1 MTHRSLHMVYK
12 IMTLRYAMLQYAM
25 LCYAILWC
33 DVVWCGIAWQLAWHM
48 VWFGLACHA
57 MPWHGMVRYGTV
69 RYGTVLY
76 GTLRYGMVWYGMVV
90 NISVSDK
97 HFDTYSLC
105 VVCRVSSSKRTCL
118 KVKIVKKLRSWLA
131 LLHRQAYIFINNT
144 TNIYLTKCMS
154 VILETSLGHV
164 LQFIT
169 CIKDDS

>member
-1 MTHRSLHMVYK
+1 
-12 IMTLRYAMLQYAM
+12 M
-25 LCYAILWC
+25 LCYAMLY
-33 DVVWCGIAWQLAWHM
+33 CGVMWYGVALHGNWHGI
-48 VWFGLACHA
+48 WFGLVWHA
-57 MPWHGMVRYGTV
+57 MPCHGMAWHGTV

-76 GTLRYGMVWYGMVV
+76 GTLRYGMVWYGMVWYGMVWYGMVV

-131 LLHRQAYIFINNT
+131 LLHRQAYIFNNNT

>member
-1 MTHRSLHMVYK
+1 MYVCMYV
-12 IMTLRYAMLQYAM
+12 
-25 LCYAILWC
+25 
-33 DVVWCGIAWQLAWHM
+33 
-48 VWFGLACHA
+48 
-57 MPWHGMVRYGTV
+57 WHGMVRYA
-69 RYGTVLY
+69 
-76 GTLRYGMVWYGMVV
+76 TLRYGMEWYDMVV
-90 NISVSDK
+90 NISVSNK

-131 LLHRQAYIFINNT
+131 LLHRQTYIFNNT
-144 TNIYLTKCMS
+144 TNIYLTKCLS

>member
-12 IMTLRYAMLQYAM
+12 IMTLRYATVWYAM
-25 LCYAILWC
+25 LY
-33 DVVWCGIAWQLAWHM
+33 CGVMWYGVALHGNWHGI
-48 VWFGLACHA
+48 WFGLVWHA
-57 MPWHGMVRYGTV
+57 MPCHGMVRYGTV
-69 RYGTVLY
+69 RYVT
-76 GTLRYGMVWYGMVV
+76 VWYGMVV

-131 LLHRQAYIFINNT
+131 LLHRQTYIFNNNT